1 MENLSVTALL
11 SEEHQYILKVISAV
25 EQECTTMENQIVI
38 NDSFW
43 PAIIDFV
50 QNYADHF
57 HHAKEEEIL
66 FKEMCR
72 DDVPLPCNPVQQM
85 LYEHEQGRKFVR
97 QLVTAL
103 ENKVLANIL
112 DNARNYAMLLRSHI
126 HKEDNILYPMAD
138 QALGQDIQ
146 DKMLAA
152 FKQVETEKFPAD
164 LKEKYQNFANKL

>member
-25 EQECTTMENQIVI
+25 EKECAIAEDQTIIHEA
-38 NDSFW
+38 FW
-43 PAIIDFV
+43 LSIIDFV
-50 QNYADHF
+50 QNYADRF
-57 HHAKEEEIL
+57 HHAKEEDIL

-97 QLVTAL
+97 QLIAAL
-103 ENKVLANIL
+103 ENKNLADML

-138 QALGQDIQ
+138 QALSQDVQ

-152 FKQVETEKFPAD
+152 FKQVEAEKFPAD
-164 LKEKYQNFANKL
+164 LKEKYQNFANNL